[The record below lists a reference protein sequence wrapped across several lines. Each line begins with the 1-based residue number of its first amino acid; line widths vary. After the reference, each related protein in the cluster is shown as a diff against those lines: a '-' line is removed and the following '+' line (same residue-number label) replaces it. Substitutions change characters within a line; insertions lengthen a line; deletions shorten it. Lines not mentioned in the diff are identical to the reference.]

1 MAHAKSFVLIH
12 GAWHDHHAWDFVAPL
27 LEEAGHNVMALDLPG
42 SGVYAKYPSSY
53 LQRPFDLEAF
63 KTEPSPNADVTQ
75 KDRNEAAI
83 AAVLRS
89 NVVSGTKAILVGH
102 SLGGLT
108 VSGVGEAI
116 PEELSAVVYISAFLL
131 PPGIC
136 ANQILADK
144 CMNGRVTS
152 KLYIG
157 DPSQIGAVRINPKT
171 EDPLYRSLIKK
182 AYYGDVGED
191 RVRLAVSYLSSDEP
205 LGVLTA
211 PSSIT
216 AARFGHIPR
225 HYIHSL
231 QDRAVP
237 IAAQREMVRLVDDAM
252 QSQTCVHTLDS
263 SHSPFFSYPEA
274 LSNLLKKIAES

>member
-12 GAWHDHHAWDFVAPL
+12 GAWHDHHAWDLLAPL
-27 LEEAGHNVMALDLPG
+27 LEEAGHSVMALDLPG

-75 KDRNEAAI
+75 NDRNEAVI
-83 AAVLRS
+83 TAVLRS
-89 NVVSGTKAILVGH
+89 NAASGKKAILVGH

-108 VSGVGEAI
+108 VSGVGEVM
-116 PEELSAVVYISAFLL
+116 PEELSAVVYLSAFLL
-131 PPGIC
+131 PPSMC

-144 CMNGRVTS
+144 SMNGRVTS

-157 DPSQIGAVRINPKT
+157 DPSQIGAVRINPKS

-205 LGVLTA
+205 LEVLTA

-216 AARFGHIPR
+216 AARFGRIPR

-237 IAAQREMVRLVDDAM
+237 IAAQRKMVRLVDDAM
-252 QSQTCVHTLDS
+252 PSQTCVQTLDS
-263 SHSPFFSYPEA
+263 SHSPFFSHPEA
-274 LSNLLKKIAES
+274 LSNLLKKIADS